1 MQRVDAIEWLKHFSH
16 EHPLS
21 LVQLHPRQENSNNK
35 DEDEDEDKD
44 KDGVE
49 YGDEFR
55 VKFGICEMCNEEIYW
70 FHLCYYSCK
79 DCNYSLHKFCAQLP
93 KTKQDDPLHPGH
105 DLTLSKEY
113 QKFSDPDLRLKVG
126 VDTEW
131 LCDIYFIKR
140 SNFNNYHCD
149 ICDFDIDI
157 ICATLSEQKM
167 DHPSHPHQLQR
178 YLNRM
183 ITLCYACG
191 DEHSGTFFHC
201 TTCFLFMIHLN
212 CCLLPVKLLIQQFT
226 NGSFSHSHM
235 LTLSFSFP
243 FIERKAK
250 LFPVC
255 RVCNEGFV
263 SNRWLY
269 RCDRCRYYAHV
280 SCATSRK
287 EAFMSYLTYAGP
299 GKTYKNFKDDDHPN
313 LIRCPFPDESFNLLM
328 HHFINKG
335 KLPIKGKIDENMFS
349 HEHPLVL
356 FDTQESLLNK
366 SVSLHDSIKKV
377 QLLCDG
383 CVRPI
388 TDIPFYKCSQHSCDF
403 ILHEW
408 CTRLPSKI
416 QDHHDHPEH
425 TLFLLQKAPT
435 DFLGLFSCKIC
446 LLPSNGFAYG
456 CKQCEYLVDVNCGF
470 LPDAMTHE
478 AHPNHLLQRFK
489 TSADDLRTGC
499 KACFIFS
506 GDIIGY
512 YCPPCDYFLH
522 NFCALLLPGTIRHK
536 YDKHPLSLRYH
547 PAENHASEYF
557 CDICE
562 QSTSSYTNRPT
573 LIVPSLS
580 ITM

>member
-1 MQRVDAIEWLKHFSH
+1 
-16 EHPLS
+16 
-21 LVQLHPRQENSNNK
+21 
-35 DEDEDEDKD
+35 
-44 KDGVE
+44 
-49 YGDEFR
+49 
-55 VKFGICEMCNEEIYW
+55 MCSEEIYW

-113 QKFSDPDLRLKVG
+113 QFSDPDLKLKVG

-131 LCDIYFIKR
+131 LCDICFIKR
-140 SNFNNYHCD
+140 SNFYNYHCD
-149 ICDFDIDI
+149 ICNFDIDI

-183 ITLCYACG
+183 ITSCYACG

-250 LFPVC
+250 FFPVC
-255 RVCNEGFV
+255 RVCNKGFV
-263 SNRWLY
+263 SNIWLY

-280 SCATSRK
+280 SCAASRK

-299 GKTYKNFKDDDHPN
+299 GKTYKNFKDDDHPS
-313 LIRCPFPDESFNLLM
+313 LIPCPFPDESFNLLM

-335 KLPIKGKIDENMFS
+335 KLPIKGKIDDNMFS

-366 SVSLHDSIKKV
+366 SVSLHDPVNRV

-403 ILHEW
+403 VLHEW
-408 CTRLPSKI
+408 CTRLPSEI
-416 QDHHDHPEH
+416 HDHHDHPEH
-425 TLFLLQKAPT
+425 TLVLLQKAPT
-435 DFLGLFSCKIC
+435 NFFGVFWCEIC
-446 LLPSNGFAYG
+446 RLPSNGFAYG

-470 LPDAMTHE
+470 LPDAITHE

-489 TSADDLRTGC
+489 TSADDLRTGTC
-499 KACFIFS
+499 ASSMHTAC
-506 GDIIGY
+506 
-512 YCPPCDYFLH
+512 
-522 NFCALLLPGTIRHK
+522 A
-536 YDKHPLSLRYH
+536 PLKLQ
-547 PAENHASEYF
+547 
-557 CDICE
+557 CE
-562 QSTSSYTNRPT
+562 QSTSSFTNRPIFEYYHVKFGRRYKIRDHQHNVT
-573 LIVPSLS
+573 LVQGINADGHCVECQQQLQYYMIFKCFGCKYAIHTECFFERQLDSS
-580 ITM
+580 T